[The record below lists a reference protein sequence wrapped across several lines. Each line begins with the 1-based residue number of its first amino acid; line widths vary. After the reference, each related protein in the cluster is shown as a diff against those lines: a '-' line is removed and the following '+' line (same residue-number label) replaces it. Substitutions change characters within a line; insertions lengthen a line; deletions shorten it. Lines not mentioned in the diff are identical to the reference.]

1 MCCLGAILLKK
12 THYIMAGAVIA
23 SDTITLSSVSDGYS
37 VMLTPTSCVIHAD
50 FDGSNPQLDYAYTNV
65 SVLCGEEKVKCS
77 IVETTDSADGLTYQ
91 TSIIDD
97 YNAKLKI
104 TGIDTSIL
112 SGYID
117 LKISV
122 PNVAKPLDARFTF
135 TVERE
140 TTMLDWILDW
150 NSNKTQIGDS
160 YLITPKIFVGKKIT
174 GDHAKLSDVDGLT
187 GVYIGPNSD
196 DSCGIYGYK
205 AGQDIFHIDEQGGY
219 IGGWV
224 INNNGIAT
232 TDGALAINSDGGIVT
247 SSNGTEHYHLYADGH
262 AIFSDGKVIFGND
275 GSASFEGTI
284 KAKNGT
290 ISNWSIDNDML
301 YTVQIGLNAA
311 NKSIAVA
318 NVSQIPIASRLF
330 DQAGSFT
337 WLSTHLNWVKQY
349 GGVAMYYTNGSD
361 YGFIAYKGT
370 ELSFSAGAAN
380 TIAGWNFDGSA
391 LWLGTKNNNY
401 AQYAEVGSVTIGT
414 NGLRGSSWYINS
426 SDGTISFVK
435 GWVTF
440 GAEEGKIAGWMLDKD
455 SLWHG
460 TKNDTLHEYT
470 TAAGSM
476 TFGSQGIRGY
486 MWRLDT
492 DGSAGFSGGKA
503 VFDID
508 GAGHVADGNISWD
521 KDGAVVAAGGSVG
534 WTKDGAGHVADGNIS
549 WDNNGNVVFGTDVR
563 AQWEYGIHVAQM
575 IAFGQMLYRDP
586 EFTLTPQ
593 TAQFNELEFY
603 PGEFSSY
610 CVIDA
615 NNFLTSLNA
624 NGLVVRGS
632 FIYLWKLDI
641 LDSSDN
647 VISTYE
653 LWKNLS
659 DSTQN
664 VTALT
669 AGKVTFVSGNKLKF
683 WLKDKGGGFQIAN
696 IATDESGNKS
706 YTWSN
711 VYGYG
716 DNIYT
721 SKDTP
726 GKWGFVDDSTAPNS
740 TKKVLKITSTRWNK
754 ATDHRLLGMAFIN
767 QSRANAKFVVK
778 IIAKIPV
785 GWKIENYHNQY
796 GNGGKTTWVTSQ
808 SGTGDWFEYQ
818 CIVECG
824 ASGTFNTVNHFA
836 LVVDGAA
843 GYVDNVNDGGTAIL
857 VSDEKNQ
864 VGKNFSTVEWFV
876 AFATVWDATSSE
888 KTWTTIDSHGIYTGT
903 LRADQIVSGQIKSS
917 LINADELLSNGN
929 YWGLKKDGSGLLA
942 DGNISWNQDGSG
954 QIAKHK
960 IVWDKDGN
968 IDFSNQVTFYGLK
981 LQKPTYINKSNLMQY
996 VDKKIAESNDYY
1008 GYLLK
1013 PIKYIGTYLIFE
1025 NNLLEINGLHWLFIP
1040 MPSSNNSG
1048 NIQTSIPSEYNP
1060 FVIDEARAHIGAK
1073 IVFYNMTSYDSSF
1086 ANNLFVCACG
1096 EIRYIK
1102 NDGSLH
1108 DPLINPAFEG
1118 GKFFSAEC
1126 CIDSINENE
1135 QIYWKGKYGKYLTN
1149 A

>member
-1 MCCLGAILLKK
+1 M
-12 THYIMAGAVIA
+12 
-23 SDTITLSSVSDGYS
+23 
-37 VMLTPTSCVIHAD
+37 
-50 FDGSNPQLDYAYTNV
+50 
-65 SVLCGEEKVKCS
+65 
-77 IVETTDSADGLTYQ
+77 
-91 TSIIDD
+91 
-97 YNAKLKI
+97 
-104 TGIDTSIL
+104 
-112 SGYID
+112 
-117 LKISV
+117 
-122 PNVAKPLDARFTF
+122 
-135 TVERE
+135 
-140 TTMLDWILDW
+140 
-150 NSNKTQIGDS
+150 
-160 YLITPKIFVGKKIT
+160 
-174 GDHAKLSDVDGLT
+174 
-187 GVYIGPNSD
+187 
-196 DSCGIYGYK
+196 
-205 AGQDIFHIDEQGGY
+205 
-219 IGGWV
+219 
-224 INNNGIAT
+224 
-232 TDGALAINSDGGIVT
+232 
-247 SSNGTEHYHLYADGH
+247 
-262 AIFSDGKVIFGND
+262 
-275 GSASFEGTI
+275 
-284 KAKNGT
+284 
-290 ISNWSIDNDML
+290 
-301 YTVQIGLNAA
+301 
-311 NKSIAVA
+311 
-318 NVSQIPIASRLF
+318 
-330 DQAGSFT
+330 
-337 WLSTHLNWVKQY
+337 
-349 GGVAMYYTNGSD
+349 
-361 YGFIAYKGT
+361 
-370 ELSFSAGAAN
+370 
-380 TIAGWNFDGSA
+380 
-391 LWLGTKNNNY
+391 
-401 AQYAEVGSVTIGT
+401 
-414 NGLRGSSWYINS
+414 
-426 SDGTISFVK
+426 
-435 GWVTF
+435 
-440 GAEEGKIAGWMLDKD
+440 
-455 SLWHG
+455 
-460 TKNDTLHEYT
+460 
-470 TAAGSM
+470 
-476 TFGSQGIRGY
+476 
-486 MWRLDT
+486 
-492 DGSAGFSGGKA
+492 
-503 VFDID
+503 
-508 GAGHVADGNISWD
+508 
-521 KDGAVVAAGGSVG
+521 
-534 WTKDGAGHVADGNIS
+534 
-549 WDNNGNVVFGTDVR
+549 
-563 AQWEYGIHVAQM
+563 
-575 IAFGQMLYRDP
+575 
-586 EFTLTPQ
+586 
-593 TAQFNELEFY
+593 
-603 PGEFSSY
+603 
-610 CVIDA
+610 
-615 NNFLTSLNA
+615 TSLNA

-683 WLKDKGGGFQIAN
+683 WLKDKGGGFQMAN

-721 SKDTP
+721 SKDTT
-726 GKWGFVDDSTAPNS
+726 GKWDFVDDSTAPNS

-917 LINADELLSNGN
+917 LLNADELLSNGN

-1096 EIRYIK
+1096 EIRYIE